1 MSEPTVKKFPNIK
14 RSLAPKP
21 RPEPQPGTTQ
31 DETIAASPQTPR
43 PLAAVPSP
51 QPTAARTKEEPS
63 PPPRRATGGRQG
75 SKTLSF
81 LIPDDLRAAYKA
93 RATRDRQSLPNVLLD
108 AIEATHHDLAAELD
122 AEAPERQPAGLFE
135 RPQHREAAGNHST
148 MVIRVPAQAAE
159 MIDEL
164 WQHAEAGN
172 RSQFIRAALR
182 KYLAV

>member
-1 MSEPTVKKFPNIK
+1 MSEPTVKKFPSIK

-21 RPEPQPGTTQ
+21 RPEPQPGTTH
-31 DETIAASPQTPR
+31 DETIAVSPQTPR

-51 QPTAARTKEEPS
+51 QSTEAAKKKPS
-63 PPPRRATGGRQG
+63 QPPRQATRSQQG

-108 AIEATHHDLAAELD
+108 AIEATHHDLAAELHS
-122 AEAPERQPAGLFE
+122 EAPERQPTGLFE
-135 RPQHREAAGNHST
+135 RPQHREAAGNQST
-148 MVIRVPAQAAE
+148 MVIRVPVQAAE

-164 WQHAEAGN
+164 WQAAEADN

-182 KYLAV
+182 RYLTA